1 MLGYSRARL
10 ATSPA
15 LGSASICQFPVSNKM
30 DGWRMEIMVETQP
43 QHLCILPSSWPKG
56 EKGRQTQ
63 PPRVTSISY
72 HPLSRLLCFKIQI
85 RRGKGDLLS
94 LLPLPSVFNTPR
106 NFFLFMELEFP
117 IPIIR
122 KRKIQFLRLCTSS
135 SRRPYWILSFN
146 NFLFS
151 HECR

>member
-1 MLGYSRARL
+1 MLGHSRARL

-85 RRGKGDLLS
+85 RQGEGKEI
-94 LLPLPSVFNTPR
+94 
-106 NFFLFMELEFP
+106 FFLFFLFLP
-117 IPIIR
+117 FFNIPR
-122 KRKIQFLRLCTSS
+122 KFFFFSWNRKYLRKLKIQFFEVMRLLRRGHIEYY
-135 SRRPYWILSFN
+135 SRTFQ
-146 NFLFS
+146 
-151 HECR
+151 